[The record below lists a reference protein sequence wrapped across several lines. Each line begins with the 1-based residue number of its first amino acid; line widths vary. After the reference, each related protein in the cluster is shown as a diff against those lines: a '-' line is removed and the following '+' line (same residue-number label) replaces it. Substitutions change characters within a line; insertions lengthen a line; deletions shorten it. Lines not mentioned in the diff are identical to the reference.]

1 MAFPFVSARKPQ
13 PSSTVRTIGLGRLLM
28 VFARRLSRGH
38 LLQRREE
45 AIHFLLGVVM
55 DQAHAKEAA
64 AGFDAEAF
72 GQIQRVVVA
81 VPRENA
87 AFAEEPGDFRGMVI
101 SQPHRNRRTALLKS
115 LWIADAEKAQ
125 AGNGEQP
132 FGEMR
137 KKRHLMLASCAI
149 GCEK

>member
-1 MAFPFVSARKPQ
+1 
-13 PSSTVRTIGLGRLLM
+13 M
-28 VFARRLSRGH
+28 VFARRLSRRN

-55 DQAHAKEAA
+55 DQSDAQQPT

-72 GQIQRVVVA
+72 GQIQCVVIA
-81 VPRENA
+81 VPGEDA
-87 AFAEEPGDFRGMVI
+87 AFAEEPGDVRGMVI
-101 SQPHRNRRTALLKS
+101 SEPHRNRRTALLKS

-125 AGNGEQP
+125 ARNGEEP
-132 FGEMR
+132 FGETR

-149 GCEK
+149 GCEKRVAPAGRARI